1 MRGTFCNTDSSR
13 HRQSVELRRLAM
25 AVRKPHNSPPTPVS
39 RNPVPAHRA
48 PGLPAAGCSPLNPQ
62 PETLASPAR
71 SAPEVLAPRIRVW
84 LGGSRRS
91 QLLVFPQDALRTLAL
106 AAFNVGNVRPRKV
119 ETSRHAECQDASRLT
134 SLSERLAGNSQHR
147 PGSLAGL
154 ALRL

>member
-1 MRGTFCNTDSSR
+1 MRGTFYNTDSSR

-48 PGLPAAGCSPLNPQ
+48 PGLPAAGCSPSNPQ

-71 SAPEVLAPRIRVW
+71 SAPEALAMRIRVW
-84 LGGSRRS
+84 LGGFRRS
-91 QLLVFPQDALRTLAL
+91 QLLVFPQHALRTLAF
-106 AAFNVGNVRPRKV
+106 ATFNVGNVRPRQI
-119 ETSRHAECQDASRLT
+119 EPGRHTECQHSCF
-134 SLSERLAGNSQHR
+134 LAGPSESFARNGQYR